1 MTISPLR
8 LVLLLVLAGL
18 LAWCTFDWVADQ
30 RDTARRERDSA
41 QSEAKGL
48 REAAR
53 ISGEMLATRDR
64 IDLQRTE
71 ELNRAQEK
79 NDALQR
85 DVDAGNQRLSV
96 RAICRPVVSAASSAS
111 GVADAGTAELAADA
125 RQDYFTLR
133 SQLALSKQ
141 MILGLQ
147 DYIRQVVM
155 RSPATDSFDKPTEN
169 TP

>member
-1 MTISPLR
+1 MTINPLR
-8 LVLLLVLAGL
+8 LLLLLVLAGL
-18 LAWCTFDWVADQ
+18 LTWCAFDWVTDQ
-30 RDTARRERDSA
+30 RDTARSERDSA

-53 ISGEMLATRDR
+53 ISGEMLAARDR
-64 IDLQRTE
+64 IDVKRTE
-71 ELNRAQEK
+71 ELNRAQEQI
-79 NDALQR
+79 DALHS
-85 DVDAGNQRLSV
+85 DVDAGRQRLSV
-96 RAICRPVVSAASSAS
+96 RATCRPVVSAASSTV
-111 GVADAGTAELAADA
+111 GVADADTTELAADA

-155 RSPATDSFDKPTEN
+155 RSLATDSFDKPTEN